1 MSDSL
6 SKIPVRITVIDKGEA
21 KAVLNRLTA
30 PLTVEDILKR
40 LPMNTRT
47 SPAVGFVSVL
57 MGIKRG
63 TEKPVSRV
71 AAGTIGYWP
80 RGDALCVY
88 PKDTTPY
95 GQVNRVGEVLEGL
108 ELFQGLRS
116 GSRIMIERA

>member
-1 MSDSL
+1 VGDSL
-6 SKIPVRITVIDKGEA
+6 SKIPIRITVVGKGEA
-21 KAVLNRLTA
+21 RGILNRLTA

-47 SPAVGFVSVL
+47 SPAMGFVSVL

-63 TEKPVSRV
+63 TEKPVSKV
-71 AAGTIGYWP
+71 EAGTIGYWP
-80 RGDALCVY
+80 RGDALCIY

-95 GQVNRVGEVLEGL
+95 SKVNRVGEIQEGL

-116 GSRIMIERA
+116 GSRIIIERA

>member
-1 MSDSL
+1 VSDSL
-6 SKIPVRITVIDKGEA
+6 SKIPIKITVVDKGEA
-21 KAVLNRLTA
+21 RGILNRLTA

-47 SPAVGFVSVL
+47 SPAKGFVSIL

-71 AAGTIGYWP
+71 EAGTIGYWP
-80 RGDALCVY
+80 RGDALCIY

-95 GQVNRVGEVLEGL
+95 SQVNRVGEIKEGL
-108 ELFQGLRS
+108 ELFKGLRS
-116 GSRIMIERA
+116 GSRIIIIRT

>member
-6 SKIPVRITVIDKGEA
+6 SKIPIRITVVDRGEA
-21 KAVLNRLTA
+21 RGVLNRLTA

-47 SPAVGFVSVL
+47 SPAAGFVSILV
-57 MGIKRG
+57 GIKRG

-71 AAGTIGYWP
+71 EAGTIGYWP
-80 RGDALCVY
+80 RGDALCIY
-88 PKDTTPY
+88 TKDTTPY
-95 GQVNRVGEVLEGL
+95 GHVNRVGEIQEGL

-116 GSRIMIERA
+116 GSRIIIERA